1 MQFTFLQYILQLPV
15 QTVFFAGAICIIGGF
30 GCMLFALPYSLYPL
44 EIQVGNETVPQLCRE
59 VDRNEIDCEE
69 QTTAAAN
76 R

>member
-1 MQFTFLQYILQLPV
+1 
-15 QTVFFAGAICIIGGF
+15 
-30 GCMLFALPYSLYPL
+30 MLFALPYPLYPL

>member
-1 MQFTFLQYILQLPV
+1 
-15 QTVFFAGAICIIGGF
+15 
-30 GCMLFALPYSLYPL
+30 MLFALPYPLYPL

-76 R
+76 RFVKCPSYSLELILNATVVKQFC